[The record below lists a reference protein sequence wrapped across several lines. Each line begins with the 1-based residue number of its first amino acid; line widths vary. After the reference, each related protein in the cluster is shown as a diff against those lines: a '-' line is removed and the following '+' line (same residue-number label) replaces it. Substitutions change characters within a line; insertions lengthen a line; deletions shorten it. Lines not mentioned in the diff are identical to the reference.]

1 MPNAPGTNNG
11 LQNNVRLPRQPI
23 ADRDNYDAKV
33 NWNRTAQH
41 QIWAKFSMMHANV
54 IDRYYFGVDGVG
66 GGTTNTRIF
75 TAGQTWTLSPTLVFD
90 ANAGVNG
97 MQQDF
102 QGPDY
107 GTNFGSSVWGVR
119 GTNADGVAGPGS
131 ADLNRYSGMP
141 EARHRPVNLG
151 QH

>member
-1 MPNAPGTNNG
+1 M
-11 LQNNVRLPRQPI
+11 LLPRQPI

-33 NWNRTAQH
+33 NWNRTASH

-54 IDRYYFGVDGVG
+54 IDRFYFGVDGVG
-66 GGTTNTRIF
+66 GGDTNTRIF

-97 MQQDF
+97 MQQNF

-107 GTNFGSSVWGVR
+107 LHQLRQRGVGHSRYQR
-119 GTNADGVAGPGS
+119 GRSRWPGISRSQPVQRDAGNPQRTV
-131 ADLNRYSGMP
+131 D
-141 EARHRPVNLG
+141 LG

>member
-1 MPNAPGTNNG
+1 MTG
-11 LQNNVRLPRQPI
+11 I
-23 ADRDNYDAKV
+23 
-33 NWNRTAQH
+33 
-41 QIWAKFSMMHANV
+41 
-54 IDRYYFGVDGVG
+54 YFGVDGVG
-66 GGTTNTRIF
+66 GGETNTRIF

-107 GTNFGSSVWGVR
+107 GTNFGSEVWGIS
-119 GTNADGVAGPGS
+119 GTNADGVGGPGS

-141 EARHRPVNLG
+141 EVSHRAVDLG